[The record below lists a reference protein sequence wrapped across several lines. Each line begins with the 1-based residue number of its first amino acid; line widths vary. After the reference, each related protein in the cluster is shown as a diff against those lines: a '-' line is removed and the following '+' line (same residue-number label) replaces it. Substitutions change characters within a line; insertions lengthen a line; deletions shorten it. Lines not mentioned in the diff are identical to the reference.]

1 MTSLLGG
8 LAHCVSM
15 LIARFHSRIDVHVPS
30 VLDPCSTARTGKV
43 LHRIHSRVPRGRSP
57 PSATRRALHRVVV
70 QEFRRSRVTPPP
82 NLVSRLVVAK
92 SFWGKS
98 HPHSQNQLVC
108 STPAQCAEC
117 ELFSGRVSRPA
128 KKPGEPK
135 TDIGPNSSKRFP
147 TLIWLFLEI
156 ISS

>member
-43 LHRIHSRVPRGRSP
+43 LTVSILASPEVDHHR
-57 PSATRRALHRVVV
+57 ARRAGLSTGM
-70 QEFRRSRVTPPP
+70 FRRIRVTPPP

-92 SFWGKS
+92 SFWGKR

-135 TDIGPNSSKRFP
+135 TDIGPTSSKRVP
-147 TLIWLFLEI
+147 PSIWLFLEI